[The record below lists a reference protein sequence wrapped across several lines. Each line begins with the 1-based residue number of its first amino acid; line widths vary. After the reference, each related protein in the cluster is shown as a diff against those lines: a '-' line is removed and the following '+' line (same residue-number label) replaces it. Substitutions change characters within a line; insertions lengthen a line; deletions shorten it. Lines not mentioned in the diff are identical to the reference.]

1 MENTLN
7 LQWVKLVQFQHPEK
21 MLSFIRNM
29 DESLIAAL
37 YGMDVVSY
45 QLTKKQLQLQAQD
58 AAKELL
64 EDPAFADR
72 VDQLPFKQG
81 ETIIGVGESTT
92 DDLLSWLEILRHLL
106 DLRRPNDGIAIIN
119 EGISGHTSTQV
130 LGRFTGIMSRQP
142 NWIICMIGSN
152 DVLRVG
158 PVPTKT
164 QVSPEETSKNLAA
177 IRHIAA
183 QQTKTSWIW
192 ITPPTFDEIKI
203 GQNPYF
209 KQRELVWRNDDI
221 LVIGDII
228 RKQPEMVVDTQ
239 SGFGVPASAEFVGPD
254 GIHPSIA
261 GQQAIVKW
269 LVEEITGGKSE

>member
-1 MENTLN
+1 
-7 LQWVKLVQFQHPEK
+7 
-21 MLSFIRNM
+21 MLSFVRNM

-37 YGMDVVSY
+37 YGMDEASY

-106 DLRRPNDGIAIIN
+106 EMCRPKDGIAVIN

-158 PVPTKT
+158 PEPTKT
-164 QVSPEETSKNLAA
+164 QVSPEETSKNFAA

-183 QQTKTSWIW
+183 LQNKTHWVW
-192 ITPPTFDEIKI
+192 ITPPTFDEQRIEA
-203 GQNPYF
+203 NPHF
-209 KQRELVWRNDDI
+209 RQGELVWRNDDI
-221 LVIGDII
+221 LAIGDFI
-228 RKQPEMVVDTQ
+228 RNQLETVVDTQ
-239 SGFGVPASAEFVGPD
+239 SGFGVPASAELIGPD

-261 GQQAIVKW
+261 GQQAIAKW
-269 LVEEITGGKSE
+269 LVEKLTGGNSE